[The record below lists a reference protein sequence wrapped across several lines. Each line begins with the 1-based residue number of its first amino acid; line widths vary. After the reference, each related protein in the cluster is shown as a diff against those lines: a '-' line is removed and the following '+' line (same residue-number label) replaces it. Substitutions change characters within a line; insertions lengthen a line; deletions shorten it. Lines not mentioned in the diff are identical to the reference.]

1 MKQDLT
7 LNVVFLNNMKNAP
20 ILIIWIPF
28 LVLPSI
34 TLKILKVPY
43 NGNKSY
49 EIFNYIFLLSLM
61 LNNISE

>member
-28 LVLPSI
+28 FVLPSI